1 MQEKP
6 HFTAKS
12 QRKCQFNRVLH
23 SCSYNTQ
30 FIKHIAEKKKIR
42 CFALILSF
50 FLNPSIFSFLLN
62 MFNLL
67 GTNGLSHPYHLDES
81 IFIFRGI
88 RSNFS
93 FLFHF
98 SMKFVSANRIAPV
111 ETSHFAA
118 SNLGLFCLPR
128 SHKKDDRG
136 IWVNKFNILMHL

>member
-1 MQEKP
+1 
-6 HFTAKS
+6 
-12 QRKCQFNRVLH
+12 
-23 SCSYNTQ
+23 
-30 FIKHIAEKKKIR
+30 
-42 CFALILSF
+42 
-50 FLNPSIFSFLLN
+50 

-67 GTNGLSHPYHLDES
+67 GTNGLSHLYHLDES

-98 SMKFVSANRIAPV
+98 SMKFVSANRKAPV
-111 ETSHFAA
+111 ETPHFAA
-118 SNLGLFCLPR
+118 SHLGLFYLPR